1 MSTVEIRYAA
11 ELRTGA
17 ALGGNDQGEEMVL
30 EGYAARFNQPSKD
43 LGGFRETIKPG
54 AFRNALANKSDV
66 RCLFNHD
73 ASKVLGRTQSGT
85 LTLAEDENGLKFRCQ
100 LDPNNTEHRNLY
112 SSVKRQDVSE
122 CSFAFTPDG
131 PEGDY
136 WDNVKDEGGNWFI
149 SRELRNVNLFDVSAV
164 THPAYAGTNV
174 DARCEAVTPEI
185 RGIMSKLI
193 EKRTKTVETRDKSF
207 QDMLNCLSKCLCDQ
221 FPCEPDEN
229 EYCSPCGMYWMCD
242 TYDNYIIASK
252 DGPGP
257 SEYVKIPYVQNPDG
271 DGYVFGTPTPVEKDW
286 VPSER
291 AKSVNGEMR
300 AMNAAHMQAIAD
312 RHIAEAAAH
321 KDAAD
326 AHSAAAADHTDHAQA
341 HSEVADAAQT
351 EADKMARCEATRGD
365 CSVKGCRCQN
375 QMIAARD
382 MDDDYEDYEDFENDD
397 EEQKNAR
404 RSARKS
410 AENRGGP
417 GSGPRPGEGART
429 QKEHL
434 DAAKVHEKSAED
446 AKKQGYDREAKEH
459 MDAAK
464 AHTSAAKAVDNASA
478 SSHLSGDK
486 QDALKKEADSASS
499 KANAASHKANWMH
512 EADKVPRNEE
522 LSAENRGGPGSGPR
536 AGAGSVSKE
545 KDAAESA
552 KTTEEHIAAAKYHT
566 DESMHKHGDD
576 MDKSVKHGQAAMA
589 HLKAAVSGKEKDSEI
604 AHEYS
609 KAARSENKATELRD
623 DDSSKVRT
631 KMVGGKALPAGAF
644 AVVGDPNDTST
655 WKLPIHDKAHA
666 DNAAAR
672 LNQTDDIDK
681 EAADKK
687 IKAAQ
692 KKFGESPDDAR
703 AFKEQM
709 ELRFRLS
716 MLATEIQ

>member
-252 DGPGP
+252 AGPGP

-417 GSGPRPGEGART
+417 GSGPR
-429 QKEHL
+429 
-434 DAAKVHEKSAED
+434 
-446 AKKQGYDREAKEH
+446 
-459 MDAAK
+459 
-464 AHTSAAKAVDNASA
+464 
-478 SSHLSGDK
+478 
-486 QDALKKEADSASS
+486 
-499 KANAASHKANWMH
+499 
-512 EADKVPRNEE
+512 
-522 LSAENRGGPGSGPR
+522 

-655 WKLPIHDKAHA
+655 WKLPIHDKARA

>member
-351 EADKMARCEATRGD
+351 EADKMARCEATHGD

-404 RSARKS
+404 RAARKS
-410 AENRGGP
+410 A
-417 GSGPRPGEGART
+417 
-429 QKEHL
+429 
-434 DAAKVHEKSAED
+434 
-446 AKKQGYDREAKEH
+446 
-459 MDAAK
+459 
-464 AHTSAAKAVDNASA
+464 
-478 SSHLSGDK
+478 
-486 QDALKKEADSASS
+486 
-499 KANAASHKANWMH
+499 
-512 EADKVPRNEE
+512 
-522 LSAENRGGPGSGPR
+522 
-536 AGAGSVSKE
+536 
-545 KDAAESA
+545 
-552 KTTEEHIAAAKYHT
+552 
-566 DESMHKHGDD
+566 
-576 MDKSVKHGQAAMA
+576 
-589 HLKAAVSGKEKDSEI
+589 
-604 AHEYS
+604 
-609 KAARSENKATELRD
+609 ELRD

-716 MLATEIQ
+716 MLATEIPDYRYSEDQPRDSDGKFAGGDAGAAVNAAQTEHGAAMKEHEKAIEEHKNAKPEDHAAAREKVRATRVKLEEAYQKLLDAKEGKR

>member
-417 GSGPRPGEGART
+417 GSGPR
-429 QKEHL
+429 
-434 DAAKVHEKSAED
+434 
-446 AKKQGYDREAKEH
+446 
-459 MDAAK
+459 
-464 AHTSAAKAVDNASA
+464 
-478 SSHLSGDK
+478 
-486 QDALKKEADSASS
+486 
-499 KANAASHKANWMH
+499 
-512 EADKVPRNEE
+512 
-522 LSAENRGGPGSGPR
+522 

-655 WKLPIHDKAHA
+655 WKLPIHDKARA

>member
-242 TYDNYIIASK
+242 TYDDNYIIATK
-252 DGPGP
+252 DGPAGP

-351 EADKMARCEATRGD
+351 EADKMARCEATHGD

-404 RSARKS
+404 RSARK
-410 AENRGGP
+410 
-417 GSGPRPGEGART
+417 
-429 QKEHL
+429 
-434 DAAKVHEKSAED
+434 
-446 AKKQGYDREAKEH
+446 
-459 MDAAK
+459 
-464 AHTSAAKAVDNASA
+464 
-478 SSHLSGDK
+478 
-486 QDALKKEADSASS
+486 
-499 KANAASHKANWMH
+499 
-512 EADKVPRNEE
+512 
-522 LSAENRGGPGSGPR
+522 SAENRGGPGSGPR

>member
-229 EYCSPCGMYWMCD
+229 EYCSPYGMYWMCD

-404 RSARKS
+404 RAARKS
-410 AENRGGP
+410 A
-417 GSGPRPGEGART
+417 
-429 QKEHL
+429 
-434 DAAKVHEKSAED
+434 
-446 AKKQGYDREAKEH
+446 
-459 MDAAK
+459 
-464 AHTSAAKAVDNASA
+464 
-478 SSHLSGDK
+478 
-486 QDALKKEADSASS
+486 
-499 KANAASHKANWMH
+499 
-512 EADKVPRNEE
+512 
-522 LSAENRGGPGSGPR
+522 
-536 AGAGSVSKE
+536 
-545 KDAAESA
+545 
-552 KTTEEHIAAAKYHT
+552 
-566 DESMHKHGDD
+566 
-576 MDKSVKHGQAAMA
+576 
-589 HLKAAVSGKEKDSEI
+589 
-604 AHEYS
+604 
-609 KAARSENKATELRD
+609 ELRD

>member
-229 EYCSPCGMYWMCD
+229 EYCSPYGMYWMCD

-351 EADKMARCEATRGD
+351 EADKMARCEATHGD

-404 RSARKS
+404 RSARK
-410 AENRGGP
+410 
-417 GSGPRPGEGART
+417 
-429 QKEHL
+429 
-434 DAAKVHEKSAED
+434 
-446 AKKQGYDREAKEH
+446 
-459 MDAAK
+459 
-464 AHTSAAKAVDNASA
+464 
-478 SSHLSGDK
+478 
-486 QDALKKEADSASS
+486 
-499 KANAASHKANWMH
+499 
-512 EADKVPRNEE
+512 
-522 LSAENRGGPGSGPR
+522 SAENRGGPGSGPR

>member
-271 DGYVFGTPTPVEKDW
+271 DGYVFGTPTPVEKEW

-404 RSARKS
+404 RSARK
-410 AENRGGP
+410 
-417 GSGPRPGEGART
+417 
-429 QKEHL
+429 
-434 DAAKVHEKSAED
+434 
-446 AKKQGYDREAKEH
+446 
-459 MDAAK
+459 
-464 AHTSAAKAVDNASA
+464 
-478 SSHLSGDK
+478 
-486 QDALKKEADSASS
+486 
-499 KANAASHKANWMH
+499 
-512 EADKVPRNEE
+512 
-522 LSAENRGGPGSGPR
+522 SAENRGGPGSGPR

-655 WKLPIHDKAHA
+655 WKLPIHDKARA

>member
-1 MSTVEIRYAA
+1 
-11 ELRTGA
+11 
-17 ALGGNDQGEEMVL
+17 
-30 EGYAARFNQPSKD
+30 
-43 LGGFRETIKPG
+43 
-54 AFRNALANKSDV
+54 
-66 RCLFNHD
+66 
-73 ASKVLGRTQSGT
+73 
-85 LTLAEDENGLKFRCQ
+85 
-100 LDPNNTEHRNLY
+100 
-112 SSVKRQDVSE
+112 
-122 CSFAFTPDG
+122 
-131 PEGDY
+131 
-136 WDNVKDEGGNWFI
+136 
-149 SRELRNVNLFDVSAV
+149 
-164 THPAYAGTNV
+164 
-174 DARCEAVTPEI
+174 
-185 RGIMSKLI
+185 
-193 EKRTKTVETRDKSF
+193 
-207 QDMLNCLSKCLCDQ
+207 
-221 FPCEPDEN
+221 
-229 EYCSPCGMYWMCD
+229 
-242 TYDNYIIASK
+242 
-252 DGPGP
+252 
-257 SEYVKIPYVQNPDG
+257 
-271 DGYVFGTPTPVEKDW
+271 
-286 VPSER
+286 
-291 AKSVNGEMR
+291 
-300 AMNAAHMQAIAD
+300 
-312 RHIAEAAAH
+312 
-321 KDAAD
+321 
-326 AHSAAAADHTDHAQA
+326 
-341 HSEVADAAQT
+341 
-351 EADKMARCEATRGD
+351 
-365 CSVKGCRCQN
+365 
-375 QMIAARD
+375 MIAARD

-404 RSARKS
+404 RSARK
-410 AENRGGP
+410 
-417 GSGPRPGEGART
+417 
-429 QKEHL
+429 
-434 DAAKVHEKSAED
+434 
-446 AKKQGYDREAKEH
+446 
-459 MDAAK
+459 
-464 AHTSAAKAVDNASA
+464 
-478 SSHLSGDK
+478 
-486 QDALKKEADSASS
+486 
-499 KANAASHKANWMH
+499 
-512 EADKVPRNEE
+512 
-522 LSAENRGGPGSGPR
+522 SAENRGGPGSGPR

>member
-193 EKRTKTVETRDKSF
+193 EKRTKTVETRDQSF
-207 QDMLNCLSKCLCDQ
+207 QDMLNCFSKCLCDQ

-229 EYCSPCGMYWMCD
+229 EYCAPYGMYWMCD

-351 EADKMARCEATRGD
+351 EADKMARCEATHGD

-382 MDDDYEDYEDFENDD
+382 MDDDYEDWESEDSGDDD
-397 EEQKNAR
+397 EKKTAE
-404 RSARKS
+404 RSAKRAARKS
-410 AENRGGP
+410 A
-417 GSGPRPGEGART
+417 
-429 QKEHL
+429 
-434 DAAKVHEKSAED
+434 
-446 AKKQGYDREAKEH
+446 
-459 MDAAK
+459 
-464 AHTSAAKAVDNASA
+464 
-478 SSHLSGDK
+478 
-486 QDALKKEADSASS
+486 
-499 KANAASHKANWMH
+499 
-512 EADKVPRNEE
+512 
-522 LSAENRGGPGSGPR
+522 
-536 AGAGSVSKE
+536 
-545 KDAAESA
+545 
-552 KTTEEHIAAAKYHT
+552 
-566 DESMHKHGDD
+566 
-576 MDKSVKHGQAAMA
+576 
-589 HLKAAVSGKEKDSEI
+589 
-604 AHEYS
+604 
-609 KAARSENKATELRD
+609 ELRD